1 MSWIP
6 VEQSSL
12 LNVTFSSSAGYPGTN
27 IPTFNQS
34 VVSALDT
41 SGVPGSYPG
50 AWTVHIENPS
60 DSDVDVQLR
69 ISISEYLAQGL
80 PVAALEVSTP
90 TDVEYGPNDS
100 ASAAEWLP
108 NPWNAQVVTL
118 PAGEVINV
126 SRVVGEFAADSG
138 KFFLEVFEGSPSTE
152 CCPLS
157 GSRLFKGIASAY
169 RAAQHQPVRARR
181 SQKRCLQVDFNG
193 SLDPGESIQRVT
205 WECTSPWITF
215 MESAC
220 IGDGGK
226 YVCTDVTFNYPGIG
240 NIKATIDTS
249 SGRRENYEFE
259 ITVTD
264 APMYPSAQ
272 YIPSNGPYQLVAE
285 A

>member
-1 MSWIP
+1 MAQSIAYLAGSSNGP
-6 VEQSSL
+6 VGLSAIDADTGATIDGFVPML
-12 LNVTFSSSAGYPGTN
+12 RLDADGTAHAGYTP
-27 IPTFNQS
+27 PQ
-34 VVSALDT
+34 A
-41 SGVPGSYPG
+41 
-50 AWTVHIENPS
+50 
-60 DSDVDVQLR
+60 
-69 ISISEYLAQGL
+69 L
-80 PVAALEVSTP
+80 PVYLLAELAAPDPEP
-90 TDVEYGPNDS
+90 EP
-100 ASAAEWLP
+100 
-108 NPWNAQVVTL
+108 
-118 PAGEVINV
+118 
-126 SRVVGEFAADSG
+126 
-138 KFFLEVFEGSPSTE
+138 E

-157 GSRLFKGIASAY
+157 NSRLFKGIASRY
-169 RAAQHQPVRARR
+169 RASQHQPVRARR

-193 SLDPGESIQRVT
+193 ALDAGETVTRVM

-220 IGDGGK
+220 IGNGGR

-249 SGRRENYEFE
+249 TGRRENYEFE